1 MASFNK
7 VLLMGN
13 LTRDPQLS
21 YTPNQ
26 TAVVDFGLAVNR
38 RWTGK
43 NGEARDETCFVDC
56 RAFGRQAEN
65 INKYLTKGRPVFVE
79 GRLTFD
85 SWTAQDGTK
94 RSKHRVTVEN
104 FRFLPGAGGAPPE
117 AGPAPD
123 GAGAGEHPDLPS
135 DGGMGAEP
143 GAEQPGGPSNDIP
156 F

>member
-1 MASFNK
+1 MAGFNK

-21 YTPNQ
+21 YTPSQ

-38 RWTGK
+38 RWTSKG
-43 NGEARDETCFVDC
+43 GESKEETCFVDC

-85 SWTAQDGTK
+85 SWTSQDGTK
-94 RSKHRVTVEN
+94 RSRHRVTVET
-104 FRFLPGAGGAPPE
+104 FQFLPGTGGAPPGTDE
-117 AGPAPD
+117 TSASSAGSQIDPGVGPENDVERPAT
-123 GAGAGEHPDLPS
+123 
-135 DGGMGAEP
+135 GGGKD
-143 GAEQPGGPSNDIP
+143 DIP

>member
-1 MASFNK
+1 MANYNK

-26 TAVVDFGLAVNR
+26 TAVVDFGLATNR
-38 RWTGK
+38 RWTAQDG
-43 NGEARDETCFVDC
+43 NQREETCFIDC

-65 INKYLTKGRPVFVE
+65 MNKYLSKGRLVFIE

-85 SWTAQDGTK
+85 TWTAQDGTK
-94 RSKHRVTVEN
+94 RSRHRVTVEN
-104 FRFLPGAGGAPPE
+104 CQFMPGQGSAGGERGTANNTGADYESTPPK
-117 AGPAPD
+117 
-123 GAGAGEHPDLPS
+123 S
-135 DGGMGAEP
+135 DD
-143 GAEQPGGPSNDIP
+143 DIP

>member
-1 MASFNK
+1 MAGFNK

-26 TAVVDFGLAVNR
+26 TAVVDFGLATNR
-38 RWTGK
+38 RWTGQ
-43 NGEARDETCFVDC
+43 GGTQRQETCFVDC

-65 INKYLTKGRPVFVE
+65 INKYLTKGRLILIE
-79 GRLTFD
+79 GRLTFE
-85 SWTAQDGTK
+85 SWTAQDGTR

-104 FRFLPGAGGAPPE
+104 FQFLPATAQM
-117 AGPAPD
+117 D
-123 GAGAGEHPDLPS
+123 
-135 DGGMGAEP
+135 
-143 GAEQPGGPSNDIP
+143 AEQGEQDVEPTPTGDNGRQTSNQRPATSDIPADDIP

>member
-1 MASFNK
+1 MNYNK
-7 VLLMGN
+7 VILGGN

-38 RWTGK
+38 KWGK
-43 NGEARDETCFVDC
+43 DGEKKEETCFVDC
-56 RAFGRQAEN
+56 RAFGSTAEN
-65 INKYLTKGRPVFVE
+65 INKYVNKGDNFFIE

-94 RSKHRVTVEN
+94 RSKHRVTVES
-104 FRFLPGAGGAPPE
+104 FQFLSKREKPE
-117 AGPAPD
+117 T
-123 GAGAGEHPDLPS
+123 
-135 DGGMGAEP
+135 
-143 GAEQPGGPSNDIP
+143 NDD